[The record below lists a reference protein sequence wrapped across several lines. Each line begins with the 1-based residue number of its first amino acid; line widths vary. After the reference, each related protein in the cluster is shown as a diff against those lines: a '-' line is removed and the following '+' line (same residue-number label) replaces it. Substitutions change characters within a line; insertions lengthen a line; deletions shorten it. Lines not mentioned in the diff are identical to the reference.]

1 MASLI
6 TPQFERYVAEQ
17 TIARGTVQFDEF
29 IFANIPGLNENNLTQ
44 HLTIPTSAQIV
55 HRQAVSQSG
64 VINEN
69 AVVYSVTIG
78 TEVGDFDFNFIGLIN
93 RSKNLLAVAVQTDTV
108 KKIRNKNAVQG
119 NSITRNMLLEF
130 SGAKALTG
138 INVNA
143 NTWQIDFT
151 VRLHGL
157 DEKIRL
163 TNRDLYGRAVFFDDS
178 FLVKRKTGNQFTI
191 QPGNAY
197 VEGVRMDLG
206 TEHHLT
212 ANSLPCSIYA
222 DVVHHCTVTGE
233 YQTEIKYLTQS
244 KADYVDTA
252 NRQHYVQILADIDSQ
267 GNVTDRRLLSPFLG
281 MNPLTLDDTTENT
294 QDKLGH
300 THKLPIASL
309 VKKGIV
315 KLFSGYDSDAEDM
328 AATPKAIK
336 GLKALIDAIT
346 RNLGNYI
353 PNSKKS
359 SAVNSNSADTVATS
373 AAVKTAY
380 DLANSKQSPAT
391 TLAGY
396 GIENFKVEPFV
407 GDINTLK
414 TDGIYAITQ
423 ASRSQNLPVAGNS
436 CHIQV
441 IAGGDGHWCRQIA
454 YIAYSTD
461 MYERH
466 QTSYQTDS
474 WSAWKKLNTDGI
486 PIGAVVSFPRAV
498 TNPVGFLKAN
508 GTTFNQQTFPDLYRT
523 LGDSNQLPDLTRS
536 DVGMTAY
543 FAVDNIP
550 SGWIAF
556 DSIRSTVTQQN
567 YPELYRH
574 LVGKYGSISNVPL
587 AEDRFIRNASNNLSV
602 GETQSDEIKKHVHK
616 VRTHW
621 VNSSDSNIFYDKT
634 KTVIDSRLRTATTT
648 DDNLSDNGFM
658 HPLLDTPMAT
668 GGDETRPKS
677 LILKLC
683 IKAKNTFDDVQFWVK
698 AFGVVENAGALD
710 AGTLVQNMQALSERV
725 EQKIKENKQ
734 STLREINN
742 AKADI
747 NQKFLQAQKNL
758 SQIGTLKTVW
768 QGNVSSGRINIS
780 EKCFGK
786 TLILYLQSSESHR
799 LDDNNNIEPVSFEV
813 GAEIEGKRGG
823 GAYLHDIRE
832 VIVYN
837 PRYTVSNVEVKTFAV
852 TVDTKGTTIEIEEL
866 AGLFIKRIDIR

>member
-29 IFANIPGLNENNLTQ
+29 IFANIPGLNENNLAQ
-44 HLTIPTSAQIV
+44 YLTMPTSAQIV

-206 TEHHLT
+206 AEHHLT

-294 QDKLGH
+294 KDKRGH

-346 RNLGNYI
+346 RNFGNYI

-359 SAVNSNSADTVATS
+359 SAVDSNSADTVATS

-380 DLANSKQSPAT
+380 DKGVEAKNVADNAQRTANDGVSKADAAQRTANDGVSKANAAQTSANQAKSAADAAQSSANAANNNANGRISKTDISHATNGTNKAKVASEFAVGELARSFSYQKIGDFEVRKYPDGTMIQTCRKHMLTGDYSKVNFNWAIAFSEMPILTATAQYYNS
-391 TLAGY
+391 
-396 GIENFKVEPFV
+396 V
-407 GDINTLK
+407 GDHDTI
-414 TDGIYAITQ
+414 ITFVQ
-423 ASRSQNLPVAGNS
+423 GTSNS
-436 CHIQV
+436 ACHLVCGETYNNSGEIAYVNV
-441 IAGGDGHWCRQIA
+441 IAIGR
-454 YIAYSTD
+454 
-461 MYERH
+461 
-466 QTSYQTDS
+466 
-474 WSAWKKLNTDGI
+474 WK
-486 PIGAVVSFPRAV
+486 R
-498 TNPVGFLKAN
+498 
-508 GTTFNQQTFPDLYRT
+508 
-523 LGDSNQLPDLTRS
+523 
-536 DVGMTAY
+536 
-543 FAVDNIP
+543 
-550 SGWIAF
+550 
-556 DSIRSTVTQQN
+556 
-567 YPELYRH
+567 
-574 LVGKYGSISNVPL
+574 
-587 AEDRFIRNASNNLSV
+587 
-602 GETQSDEIKKHVHK
+602 
-616 VRTHW
+616 
-621 VNSSDSNIFYDKT
+621 
-634 KTVIDSRLRTATTT
+634 
-648 DDNLSDNGFM
+648 
-658 HPLLDTPMAT
+658 
-668 GGDETRPKS
+668 
-677 LILKLC
+677 
-683 IKAKNTFDDVQFWVK
+683 
-698 AFGVVENAGALD
+698 
-710 AGTLVQNMQALSERV
+710 
-725 EQKIKENKQ
+725 
-734 STLREINN
+734 
-742 AKADI
+742 
-747 NQKFLQAQKNL
+747 
-758 SQIGTLKTVW
+758 
-768 QGNVSSGRINIS
+768 
-780 EKCFGK
+780 
-786 TLILYLQSSESHR
+786 
-799 LDDNNNIEPVSFEV
+799 
-813 GAEIEGKRGG
+813 
-823 GAYLHDIRE
+823 
-832 VIVYN
+832 
-837 PRYTVSNVEVKTFAV
+837 
-852 TVDTKGTTIEIEEL
+852 
-866 AGLFIKRIDIR
+866 

>member
-29 IFANIPGLNENNLTQ
+29 IFANIPGLNENNLAQ
-44 HLTIPTSAQIV
+44 YLTMPTSAQIV
-55 HRQAVSQSG
+55 HRQAVSRSG

-93 RSKNLLAVAVQTDTV
+93 KSKNILAVAVQTAPV

-119 NSITRNMLLEF
+119 NSITRNILLEF

-191 QPGNAY
+191 QPGTAY
-197 VEGVRMDLG
+197 VEGIRMDLG
-206 TEHHLT
+206 AGYHLT
-212 ANSLPCSIYA
+212 ANNLPCSIYA

-294 QDKLGH
+294 KDERGH

-359 SAVNSNSADTVATS
+359 SSVSSASGDTVATS
-373 AAVKTAY
+373 AAVKS
-380 DLANSKQSPAT
+380 ANDNANLRVSKS
-391 TLAGY
+391 
-396 GIENFKVEPFV
+396 
-407 GDINTLK
+407 GDTMSGNLII
-414 TDGIYAITQ
+414 D
-423 ASRSQNLPVAGNS
+423 SQNQA
-436 CHIQV
+436 
-441 IAGGDGHWCRQIA
+441 
-454 YIAYSTD
+454 
-461 MYERH
+461 
-466 QTSYQTDS
+466 
-474 WSAWKKLNTDGI
+474 WSAVLLKNKQDKYLVYEVNPDSESSFGSMIYRNQAGQNLFRLLLPKRTGEVALKEDVETKISKNGDTMTGNLVIKNGSPFSSIVLDNSQGQGIKL
-486 PIGAVVSFPRAV
+486 
-498 TNPVGFLKAN
+498 
-508 GTTFNQQTFPDLYRT
+508 
-523 LGDSNQLPDLTRS
+523 
-536 DVGMTAY
+536 
-543 FAVDNIP
+543 
-550 SGWIAF
+550 
-556 DSIRSTVTQQN
+556 
-567 YPELYRH
+567 
-574 LVGKYGSISNVPL
+574 
-587 AEDRFIRNASNNLSV
+587 
-602 GETQSDEIKKHVHK
+602 
-616 VRTHW
+616 
-621 VNSSDSNIFYDKT
+621 
-634 KTVIDSRLRTATTT
+634 
-648 DDNLSDNGFM
+648 
-658 HPLLDTPMAT
+658 
-668 GGDETRPKS
+668 ETRPNDDSFIGEISFLDVANGYSSLHTLLLPKKS
-677 LILKLC
+677 
-683 IKAKNTFDDVQFWVK
+683 
-698 AFGVVENAGALD
+698 
-710 AGTLVQNMQALSERV
+710 GTLALESEVNTKAPLDEFNNVKNNYYDKFGMGERDYPAHYKGSHVWTIRFNQYGGLRIIQLRAEIQNNTGEIPIYLPESVSTRALAMVTDDGYARYSYG
-725 EQKIKENKQ
+725 
-734 STLREINN
+734 
-742 AKADI
+742 AKV
-747 NQKFLQAQKNL
+747 
-758 SQIGTLKTVW
+758 T
-768 QGNVSSGRINIS
+768 
-780 EKCFGK
+780 
-786 TLILYLQSSESHR
+786 SES
-799 LDDNNNIEPVSFEV
+799 V
-813 GAEIEGKRGG
+813 
-823 GAYLHDIRE
+823 
-832 VIVYN
+832 
-837 PRYTVSNVEVKTFAV
+837 V
-852 TVDTKGTTIEIEEL
+852 TVFAPKGRTVGFHL
-866 AGLFIKRIDIR
+866 LVMDWVNF